1 MEGEFERRSH
11 SFERRAAPHQAVQ
24 KLLPVPGGLKTYEQ
38 DPSILVTDESRACPI
53 CPDGHRLRSHGY
65 YHRTAI
71 LLADHVVGDL
81 PVVRLF
87 CAVTGRTVS
96 LLPDFCIPR
105 HQHGPEVLGTFLHEH
120 TVAGRPLVES
130 MRQARP
136 STPCHAVAQSLL
148 AGFRRRDGPIRA
160 YLARIQPRTPV
171 LAAARLRE
179 VAQLVVGLCTDFT
192 KAAIAFLSHGPEL
205 HRIHQVGLA

>member
-1 MEGEFERRSH
+1 
-11 SFERRAAPHQAVQ
+11 VQ
-24 KLLPVPGGLKTYEQ
+24 KLLPVPGGLKTYQQ
-38 DPSILVTDESRACPI
+38 DPSILVTPESRRCPI

-71 LLADHVVGDL
+71 LLADQVVGRL

-87 CAVTGRTVS
+87 CVVTGRTVS

-105 HQHGPEVLGTFLHEH
+105 HQHGPEVLGTFLQQYA
-120 TVAGRPLVES
+120 VAGRPLGEA
-130 MRQARP
+130 MRSARP

-160 YLARIQPRTPV
+160 YLARILTRTPV
-171 LAAARLRE
+171 LAPSKLRE
-179 VAQLVVGLCTDFT
+179 VAQLVVGLCTGFT
-192 KAAIAFLSHGPEL
+192 TAAHAFLSRGPDL
-205 HRIHQVGLA
+205 HRIHQIGFV